1 MVSVVRS
8 WHEVVAAHN
17 RDGFTDNHDD
27 HDDHNDF
34 AYDHHDGYRLPPRLL
49 SSSSHLRRRRSCV
62 WGSGSRDQPGG
73 KSGCSGNRWGR
84 DPGRFKRGPHY
95 LERRHPGQ
103 FAGVGLHRQR
113 RSMGHRAGSRPTC
126 RRRSC
131 PKDALPPPQSGA
143 HAGEMTDVLPRG
155 RDPSGAPH
163 PEPRA
168 GFSLDDPTKE
178 LLRLLVG
185 DPRGEAEELGQ
196 PIDWDSIW
204 SLAESWRSE
213 ELALGSVVL
222 AAREAVASEQ
232 AATPSALLVR
242 ARREEPLVRAR
253 RDEPGSAV
261 SWAAAPVPRLQPE
274 LPSRIGAGVAAAT
287 WVRNVGIIVVLFAV
301 WQLWGTGIAEAHSQS
316 HLKSQ
321 YAQYALQ
328 VREEVSNGSSTA
340 DQSTIAPAAAL
351 TSATAPT
358 PPRLTTAAKTPAAL
372 TAAAKVSAPPVES
385 VAASG
390 AREANLYA
398 QTRTFVE
405 AALPGG
411 VLGRI
416 RIPAIGVAR
425 YFVEGVG
432 EDQLQEGPGRYP
444 GSGLPGQVGNLAIAG
459 HRTTYGAPFF
469 ELDHVRVGD
478 KVIVDV
484 PQGRAVYTV
493 SQPPFAVSPYDT
505 TVLADYG
512 DTRLTL
518 TTCNP
523 PFFATTR
530 LIVVAKLT
538 EWLPTGARIPITRPV
553 AETRPVPPRPS
564 VRATVGGRGTDPATV
579 EVAPAAVHPPL
590 TSARTKVSA
599 PNPSGTETPSR
610 RTASG
615 TATQALAK
623 DASTAG
629 GLADEGAGW
638 HFGELPIALAVMI
651 VLGALGALY
660 GRVAGLLAGASRWL
674 VMVPMWAAGLL
685 VLFRVLGFLLPADL

>member
-1 MVSVVRS
+1 
-8 WHEVVAAHN
+8 
-17 RDGFTDNHDD
+17 
-27 HDDHNDF
+27 
-34 AYDHHDGYRLPPRLL
+34 
-49 SSSSHLRRRRSCV
+49 
-62 WGSGSRDQPGG
+62 
-73 KSGCSGNRWGR
+73 
-84 DPGRFKRGPHY
+84 
-95 LERRHPGQ
+95 
-103 FAGVGLHRQR
+103 
-113 RSMGHRAGSRPTC
+113 
-126 RRRSC
+126 
-131 PKDALPPPQSGA
+131 
-143 HAGEMTDVLPRG
+143 MTDVLR
-155 RDPSGAPH
+155 RESDPPVPSYR
-163 PEPRA
+163 EPGV
-168 GFSLDDPTKE
+168 GFSFDDPTKE
-178 LLRLLVG
+178 LVRLLVS
-185 DPRGEAEELGQ
+185 DRRGETEQPGQ
-196 PIDWDSIW
+196 PVDWDSIW
-204 SLAESWRSE
+204 SLAESRRSE
-213 ELALGSVVL
+213 ELALGAAVL
-222 AAREAVASEQ
+222 AACSAVSGEPT
-232 AATPSALLVR
+232 ATPSALLFRAGPDGTGPIVNRDGMRHVVDRSEPRPTVR
-242 ARREEPLVRAR
+242 PT
-253 RDEPGSAV
+253 SA
-261 SWAAAPVPRLQPE
+261 ALPQPE
-274 LPSRIGAGVAAAT
+274 LPGRIGAGVTAAT

-316 HLKSQ
+316 HLKT
-321 YAQYALQ
+321 QYALL
-328 VREEVSNGSSTA
+328 VREAASDGSSTA
-340 DQSTIAPAAAL
+340 DQSTI
-351 TSATAPT
+351 TSG
-358 PPRLTTAAKTPAAL
+358 AAL
-372 TAAAKVSAPPVES
+372 TAATTSTPARLTTAEKTSAALTVAAKTPIRPVES

-484 PQGRAVYTV
+484 PEGRAVYTV
-493 SQPPFAVSPYDT
+493 AQPPFAVSPYDT

-512 DTRLTL
+512 DARLTL

-538 EWLPTGARIPITRPV
+538 EWLPTGSRIPIPGSV
-553 AETRPVPPRPS
+553 ARAGHLAPRPPGTPIS
-564 VRATVGGRGTDPATV
+564 GVAATPRAT
-579 EVAPAAVHPPL
+579 AALVPEAHPQL
-590 TSARTKVSA
+590 AGARTAVST
-599 PNPSGTETPSR
+599 PNPSGTAAPARARAKGTSR
-610 RTASG
+610 A
-615 TATQALAK
+615 AVVN
-623 DASTAG
+623 DVSTAG

-638 HFGELPIALAVMI
+638 HFGELPIVLAVMI

-660 GRVAGLLAGASRWL
+660 GRAARLLAGASRWL